1 VSVQGWRT
9 QYSVQKFTG
18 FLLLVE
24 ASQSPVDIYGPQSV
38 GTFQLY
44 GDALTMHSEDCPNA
58 VTQTSSISKSEIQVL
73 WTAPPAGS
81 GCVRFRAMVVENRD
95 VWYMD
100 DGELSKELCE
110 EVQENDDMQ
119 PEVIYDCCACNE
131 AKY

>member
-1 VSVQGWRT
+1 
-9 QYSVQKFTG
+9 
-18 FLLLVE
+18 
-24 ASQSPVDIYGPQSV
+24 
-38 GTFQLY
+38 
-44 GDALTMHSEDCPNA
+44 MHSEDCPNA

-131 AKY
+131 AKYEVSVVLCCACDEAKYEVSVVLCCACDEAKCEVSVVLCL